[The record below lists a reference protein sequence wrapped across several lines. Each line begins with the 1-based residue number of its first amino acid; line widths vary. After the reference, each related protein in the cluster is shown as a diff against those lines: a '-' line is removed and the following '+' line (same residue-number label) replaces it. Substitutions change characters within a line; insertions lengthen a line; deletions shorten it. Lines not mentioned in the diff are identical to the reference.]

1 MSLFKD
7 VVAERMYE
15 SPHLEQYE
23 AQSDVAREMGATMEH
38 SGDILYNL
46 GDISDDDIEAM
57 IRQEL

>member
-7 VVAERMYE
+7 VVAERMFE

-23 AQSDVAREMGATMEH
+23 AQSDVAIEFEGMLDNFD
-38 SGDILYNL
+38 DIPYNL

>member
-7 VVAERMYE
+7 VVAERMFE
-15 SPHLEQYE
+15 DPHLEQYE
-23 AQSDVAREMGATMEH
+23 AQSDVAREMGDTMEH

-46 GDISDDDIEAM
+46 RDISDDDIEAM

>member
-7 VVAERMYE
+7 VVAERMFD

-23 AQSDVAREMGATMEH
+23 AQSDVAREMGDTMEH

-46 GDISDDDIEAM
+46 EDISDDDIEAM

>member
-7 VVAERMYE
+7 VVAERMFD

-23 AQSDVAREMGATMEH
+23 AQSDVAREMGDTMEH